1 MEAFLQTMRPW
12 RTASSARLHIS
23 LSASSQR
30 PQKPC
35 RGLYPHRYS
44 EWACQVLVDDII
56 ELEKRL
62 SRVNKKIDKKT
73 AEFNAKGGQIASQS
87 QELFAER
94 ITLNSEIDSI
104 QENYLELATGEL
116 PLLMV
121 KELLLSIKSKVETE
135 RENRSMSVAVKKIN
149 QMFKEYSYKTNQS
162 SEDIAQFIK
171 FLKKQAK
178 KKQTKI
184 VFDLSENVYI
194 QLSMLL
200 SSRLTNTQNAYISN
214 KRNEQK
220 NVSSTE
226 KN

>member
-1 MEAFLQTMRPW
+1 
-12 RTASSARLHIS
+12 
-23 LSASSQR
+23 
-30 PQKPC
+30 
-35 RGLYPHRYS
+35 
-44 EWACQVLVDDII
+44 
-56 ELEKRL
+56 
-62 SRVNKKIDKKT
+62 
-73 AEFNAKGGQIASQS
+73 
-87 QELFAER
+87 
-94 ITLNSEIDSI
+94 
-104 QENYLELATGEL
+104 
-116 PLLMV
+116 
-121 KELLLSIKSKVETE
+121 
-135 RENRSMSVAVKKIN
+135 MSVAVKKIN

>member
-1 MEAFLQTMRPW
+1 M
-12 RTASSARLHIS
+12 
-23 LSASSQR
+23 
-30 PQKPC
+30 
-35 RGLYPHRYS
+35 
-44 EWACQVLVDDII
+44 
-56 ELEKRL
+56 
-62 SRVNKKIDKKT
+62 
-73 AEFNAKGGQIASQS
+73 
-87 QELFAER
+87 
-94 ITLNSEIDSI
+94 LNSEIDSI

-194 QLSMLL
+194 QLS
-200 SSRLTNTQNAYISN
+200 SRLTNTQNAYISN

-220 NVSSTE
+220 ILKRINEIDNYLSVDID
-226 KN
+226 